1 MEKEADSK
9 NKGMFS
15 AAVAASRK
23 ISEQFYK
30 LELVFDGSGA
40 QQFARAR
47 AGQFAELDL
56 ANCKLPQAENIPDDL
71 KDSANRKILLRRP
84 FSFSGVQIKGDKTN
98 VEILYCAVGP
108 ATLRMTTLEK
118 GDCVSVLGPLGN
130 GFSLPNDKSKA
141 VLVAGGSGA
150 GPIMHLAKQ
159 IKADSPNVEI
169 NVFVGAATREKLP
182 FENCRFDK
190 LTTGGVKTTVATDD
204 GSAGDK
210 GFVTDCVSSWLNE
223 SATADENKL
232 DAKETIIYG
241 CGPEAM
247 LEVLAKIAERK
258 GIDCEVSMER
268 MMACGFGVCQGCA
281 VECKIAGGNETI
293 YKMCCKDGP
302 VFDAREI
309 VFKTKV

>member
-1 MEKEADSK
+1 
-9 NKGMFS
+9 MFS
-15 AAVAASRK
+15 AIVSANEK
-23 ISEQFYK
+23 NSEQFYK
-30 LELVFDGSGA
+30 LELVFDGDGA

-84 FSFSGVQIKGDKTN
+84 FSFSDVKAAGDKTN

-108 ATLRMTTLEK
+108 ATLRMTTLAK

-130 GFSLPNDKSKA
+130 GFSLPDDKSKA

-182 FENCRFDK
+182 FENCWFDK
-190 LTTGGVKTTVATDD
+190 LTTGGAKTTVATDD
-204 GSAGDK
+204 GSAGNK
-210 GFVTDCVSSWLNE
+210 GFVTDCVLNWLNE
-223 SATADENKL
+223 NKSAAS
-232 DAKETIIYG
+232 ETIIYG

-247 LEVLAKIAERK
+247 LKVLAEIAAEK

-268 MMACGFGVCQGCA
+268 VMACGFGVCQGCA
-281 VECKIAGGNETI
+281 VECKINGSDKTI

-302 VFDAREI
+302 VFNAKEI

>member
-1 MEKEADSK
+1 MK

-15 AAVAASRK
+15 AVVAANEK

-30 LELVFDGSGA
+30 LQLVFEGEGA
-40 QQFARAR
+40 EQFAKAR

-84 FSFSGVQIKGDKTN
+84 FSFSGVQAAGDKTN

-108 ATLRMTTLEK
+108 ATLRMTALAK

-130 GFSLPNDKSKA
+130 GFSLPNNKNKSKA

-150 GPIMHLAKQ
+150 GPILHLAKQ

-169 NVFVGAATREKLP
+169 NVFVGAATKEKLP
-182 FENCRFDK
+182 FENCVFDR

-204 GSAGDK
+204 GSAGNK
-210 GFVTDCVSSWLNE
+210 GFVTDCVLNWL
-223 SATADENKL
+223 AQNKPA
-232 DAKETIIYG
+232 AKETIIYG

-247 LEVLAKIAERK
+247 LEVMAKIAEEK
-258 GIDCEVSMER
+258 GIACEVSMER
-268 MMACGFGVCQGCA
+268 VMACGFGVCQGCA
-281 VECKIAGGNETI
+281 VECKINGSDETI

-302 VFDAREI
+302 VFDAKEI
-309 VFKTKV
+309 VF